1 MASRN
6 FFNRKRHISPP
17 PSLFEGIA
25 INRETSQEI
34 AQELM
39 SKIQEFTK
47 RVKSGM

>member
-1 MASRN
+1 MNLFKAN
-6 FFNRKRHISPP
+6 DFNQ
-17 PSLFEGIA
+17 LFEGIA